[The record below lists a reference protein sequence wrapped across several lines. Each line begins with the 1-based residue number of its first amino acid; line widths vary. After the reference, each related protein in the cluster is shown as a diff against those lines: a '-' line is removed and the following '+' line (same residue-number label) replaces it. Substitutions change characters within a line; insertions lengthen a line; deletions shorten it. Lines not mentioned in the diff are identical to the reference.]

1 MTYLRLLTIVLVGL
15 GSSAAQ
21 ARQPIFF
28 TLYAGGEVHDADF
41 QTDLD
46 LQLNLDDDGDT
57 IGLGA
62 GYEVTDRWIV
72 QLDYTHTDAGD
83 TEVDQIFLSLNYKF
97 PLWLEGMQGLAGLVV
112 GQGTLELKDEPEF
125 TDQLKDDTDSDQTL
139 YGFQLGLSY
148 DLTESWSTRL
158 MYQYFDQEF
167 STHLQ
172 TETARVNFTHENFQY
187 VLFGVSYHF

>member
-1 MTYLRLLTIVLVGL
+1 MTYLRLLTIVLVSL
-15 GSSAAQ
+15 DSSAAF

-28 TLYAGGEVHDADF
+28 TLYGGGEVHDADY

-46 LQLNLDDDGDT
+46 LALDLDDDGDT
-57 IGLGA
+57 FGLGV
-62 GYEVTDRWIV
+62 GYEVTDKWIV

-83 TEVDQIFLSLNYKF
+83 TEVDQFLLSLNYKF
-97 PLWLEGMQGLAGLVV
+97 PFWLKGMHGLAGLVV
-112 GQGTLELKDEPEF
+112 GQGTLELEDETDF
-125 TDQLKDDTDSDQTL
+125 TDRLKDDTESDQTA
-139 YGFQLGLSY
+139 YGLQLGLSY

-167 STHLQ
+167 STRLQ
-172 TETARVNFTHENFQY
+172 TDTARVNFTHENFQY

>member
-1 MTYLRLLTIVLVGL
+1 MTYLRLLTIVLVSL
-15 GSSAAQ
+15 DSSAAF

-28 TLYAGGEVHDADF
+28 TLYGGGEVHDADY

-46 LQLNLDDDGDT
+46 LALDLDDDGDT
-57 IGLGA
+57 FGLGV
-62 GYEVTDRWIV
+62 GYEVTDKWIV
-72 QLDYTHTDAGD
+72 QLDYTYTDAGD
-83 TEVDQIFLSLNYKF
+83 TEVDQFLLSLNYKF
-97 PLWLEGMQGLAGLVV
+97 PFWLKGMHGLAGLVV
-112 GQGTLELKDEPEF
+112 GQGTLELEDETDF
-125 TDQLKDDTDSDQTL
+125 TDRLKDDTEADQTA
-139 YGFQLGLSY
+139 YGLQLGLSY

-172 TETARVNFTHENFQY
+172 TDTARVNFTHENFQY